1 MSGLVR
7 LSRFV
12 IAHSGAMA
20 ARFNTAYV
28 SSMTAIHVQ
37 TISRGYAASRVYYPA
52 GDYGHP
58 PAGLLQLRLVRRGS
72 SYAEIDLGQG
82 LRHVF
87 TRPGDLLLSL
97 PNSPTRFR
105 IDDGRDLTLLQ
116 VTPELASTV
125 LAESG
130 AVLDD
135 LVALTEM
142 PFRDS
147 LIAEICRRMEE
158 FDFVDGSLGPRA
170 LTLVIGLLLSCARKQ
185 VSRTHRR
192 VLTERRFGEIVRYV
206 NNHIS
211 DAITVERLAGIAGM
225 PTRQFSMA
233 FREATALPVYQYVLR
248 RRVEYA
254 RDLLT
259 STDLG
264 FSEVAQK
271 SGFSHQAHMNRVVKR
286 LLGRTPAQIRGSH
299 G

>member
-1 MSGLVR
+1 M
-7 LSRFV
+7 
-12 IAHSGAMA
+12 
-20 ARFNTAYV
+20 
-28 SSMTAIHVQ
+28 
-37 TISRGYAASRVYYPA
+37 SRGYAASRVHYPA
-52 GDYGHP
+52 GDYRHP
-58 PAGLLQLRLVRRGS
+58 PAGLLQLRLVRHGS
-72 SYAEIDLGQG
+72 SYADIDLGQG

-97 PNSPTRFR
+97 PNCPTRFR

-116 VTPELASTV
+116 VMPELAATV

-135 LVALTEM
+135 LVTLTER
-142 PFRDS
+142 PFRDA
-147 LIAEICRRMEE
+147 LIAEICRRLEE
-158 FDFVDGSLGPRA
+158 FDFVDGSLGFRA

-185 VSRTHRR
+185 VSHTRR
-192 VLTERRFGEIVRYV
+192 PVLTERGLGDVVRYIDT
-206 NNHIS
+206 HIA
-211 DAITVERLAGIAGM
+211 DPITVERLAGIAGM

-254 RDLLT
+254 RDLLS
-259 STDLG
+259 STGLG

-286 LLGRTPAQIRGSH
+286 LLGRTPAQIRGRS